1 MPCAQCGALPGAVEP
16 GPVGSPSGAAHTG
29 VLAGF
34 RGRPAGVGARL
45 AALGIDALV
54 VVTIAAAAWFG
65 SGSATVTAVLAAE
78 GVIALAV
85 WEARRG
91 LTAGNA
97 VLRLRAARDDRPYSP
112 GIGRQLARA
121 SVLGAGVLVAGVGAV
136 LVACSAAWDPTGRRR
151 TWADRVA
158 GTLVVAV
165 PRRVAAP
172 QVDVPVLPPGLH
184 PDALSSRGEVG
195 WGAPGGGPAPAAPA
209 TPPPPP
215 AEPAAL
221 LLRFDTGQSE
231 FLPPGSTAVLG
242 RAPSPTTATDLSIT
256 VHDDEGT
263 VSKTHL
269 RLTHDRHTVRVSDL
283 GSTNGTEVRDP
294 DGVVHAVPWGEQVPV
309 GVGARVRIG
318 HREFTVESAGSQ
330 Q

>member
-1 MPCAQCGALPGAVEP
+1 M
-16 GPVGSPSGAAHTG
+16 GSPSGAAHTG

-195 WGAPGGGPAPAAPA
+195 WGAPGGDRRRRH
-209 TPPPPP
+209 PPP
-215 AEPAAL
+215 ATATRRARRPAAAV
-221 LLRFDTGQSE
+221 RHRPERVPPTG
-231 FLPPGSTAVLG
+231 LDR
-242 RAPSPTTATDLSIT
+242 RARPRTQP
-256 VHDDEGT
+256 H
-263 VSKTHL
+263 H
-269 RLTHDRHTVRVSDL
+269 RHR
-283 GSTNGTEVRDP
+283 
-294 DGVVHAVPWGEQVPV
+294 PV
-309 GVGARVRIG
+309 D
-318 HREFTVESAGSQ
+318 HRPRR
-330 Q
+330 